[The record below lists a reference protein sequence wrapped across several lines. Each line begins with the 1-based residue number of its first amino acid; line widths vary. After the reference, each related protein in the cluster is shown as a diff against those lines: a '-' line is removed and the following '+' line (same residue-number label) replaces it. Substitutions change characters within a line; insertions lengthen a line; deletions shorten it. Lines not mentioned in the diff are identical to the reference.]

1 MLDQPTTA
9 GGSPAGEH
17 TASRLAISQVF
28 AKLPA
33 QDVERARGFY
43 RETFG
48 LEPYSEHNRHLH
60 YEIDGGYFI
69 IFPSSGAASGT
80 HDQLGFLVDDI
91 DAAAAQL
98 RSRGITFEDYETPP
112 HVTKRNGIT
121 DFGAV
126 RAAWLKDS
134 EGNLISIGQFTNGTP
149 FNRSAAQPG

>member
-1 MLDQPTTA
+1 MLDHSSTA
-9 GGSPAGEH
+9 GRSGADDTPG
-17 TASRLAISQVF
+17 RLRISQVF
-28 AKLPA
+28 GKLPA
-33 QDVERARGFY
+33 KDVERARAFY
-43 RETFG
+43 RNAFG
-48 LEPYSEHNRHLH
+48 LEPFGEHNRHLH

-149 FNRSAAQPG
+149 FSRPAT

>member
-1 MLDQPTTA
+1 MPDQLTTA
-9 GGSPAGEH
+9 GGVCA
-17 TASRLAISQVF
+17 TKDASTHLAISQVF

-33 QDVERARGFY
+33 QDVERARTFY

-48 LEPYSEHNRHLH
+48 LEPYGEHNRHLH

-69 IFPSSGAASGT
+69 IFPSSGAPSGT
-80 HDQLGFLVDDI
+80 HDQLGFVVEDI
-91 DAAAAQL
+91 EAATAQL
-98 RSRGITFEDYETPP
+98 RSKGIAFEDYEAPP

-121 DFGAV
+121 DLGAV

-149 FNRSAAQPG
+149 FSRRAA